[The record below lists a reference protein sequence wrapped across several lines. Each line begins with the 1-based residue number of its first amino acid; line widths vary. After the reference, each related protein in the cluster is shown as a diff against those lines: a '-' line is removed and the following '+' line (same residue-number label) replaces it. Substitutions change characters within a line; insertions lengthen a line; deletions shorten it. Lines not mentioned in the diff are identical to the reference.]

1 MTKMTQV
8 NIRVEADLKRR
19 TEIILDKL
27 GLTTTQAVT
36 LFFKQIDLRKGLPF
50 DVSIPNAETRR
61 AIADALAGK
70 NLRGAKDADALFDDL
85 KP

>member
-1 MTKMTQV
+1 MTRTKQV
-8 NIRVEADLKRR
+8 NLRIEADLKRR

-36 LFFKQIDLRKGLPF
+36 LFFKQINLRKGLPF
-50 DVSIPNAETRR
+50 DVSIPNVETRR

-70 NLRGAKDADALFDDL
+70 SLRGAKDADALFDDL